1 MKLTIHRAKT
11 HLSRILH
18 QVEQGEE
25 VTICRG
31 AYPVAKI
38 VPCSGPDRK
47 PRAFGLSKGL
57 CKIGPEFYEA
67 DRDIA
72 EFFGVAESAK
82 PLPPKK

>member
-1 MKLTIHRAKT
+1 MKLTIHKAKT

-18 QVEQGEE
+18 QVEQGED

-38 VPCSGPDRK
+38 VPYSGPGRK

-57 CKIGPEFYEA
+57 WKMGPEFSEA
-67 DRDIA
+67 DREIA
-72 EFFGVAESAK
+72 EIFGVAESAK
-82 PLPPKK
+82 PPAPKK

>member
-1 MKLTIHRAKT
+1 MKITIHKAKT

-31 AYPVAKI
+31 ACPVAKI
-38 VPCSGPDRK
+38 VPCNHLGRN

-57 CKIGPEFYEA
+57 WKIGPEFSEA
-67 DRDIA
+67 DQEIA
-72 EFFGVAESAK
+72 EMFGVAEEAK
-82 PLPPKK
+82 PSSPKK

>member
-1 MKLTIHRAKT
+1 MNFTIHKAKT

-38 VPCSGPDRK
+38 VPCNLPDRK
-47 PRAFGLSKGL
+47 PRTFGLSKGL
-57 CKIGPEFYEA
+57 WKIGPEFSEA
-67 DRDIA
+67 DREIA
-72 EFFGVAESAK
+72 EIFGVAESAK
-82 PLPPKK
+82 PFPPKK

>member
-1 MKLTIHRAKT
+1 MKLTIHKAKT

-18 QVEQGEE
+18 QVEEGQE

-38 VPCSGPDRK
+38 VPCNLPGRK

-57 CKIGPEFYEA
+57 WQIGPEFSEA
-67 DRDIA
+67 DREIA
-72 EFFGVAESAK
+72 EIFGVAESAK
-82 PLPPKK
+82 PSLPKK

>member
-1 MKLTIHRAKT
+1 MKLTIHKAKT
-11 HLSRILH
+11 NLSRILY

-31 AYPVAKI
+31 ANPVAKI
-38 VPCSGPDRK
+38 VPCSRPDRK

-57 CKIGPEFYEA
+57 CEIGSEFYEA
-67 DRDIA
+67 DRDIL
-72 EFFGVAESAK
+72 EIFGVTESAK

>member
-1 MKLTIHRAKT
+1 MKLTIHKAKT

-31 AYPVAKI
+31 PYPVAKI
-38 VPCSGPDRK
+38 VPCGRLDRN
-47 PRAFGLSKGL
+47 PRVFGLSKGL

-67 DRDIA
+67 DREVA
-72 EFFGVAESAK
+72 EIFGVAESAK

>member
-1 MKLTIHRAKT
+1 MKLTIHKAKT

-38 VPCSGPDRK
+38 VPCNRPDRK
-47 PRAFGLSKGL
+47 PRTFGLSKGL
-57 CKIGPEFYEA
+57 CKVGPEFHEA
-67 DRDIA
+67 DLEIA
-72 EFFGVAESAK
+72 KIFGVAESPK
-82 PLPPKK
+82 PLPQKK